1 MFCENCGEEL
11 SDEVQFCTK
20 CGKPIKTETETPQK
34 NSKIPAS
41 KKIIDNIKSIGALIF
56 IILLAV
62 ALVRNCSSYAE
73 RSGLKSTASE
83 KNAIKTIKESYFDNY
98 PSMTIGKA
106 VDNFFSK
113 PKWSAGLPEDNSLH
127 GYMLVNCKGGITYDD
142 KPVDAEIQFL
152 LYSETGAF
160 ELNAFELNGIPQSQY
175 MIISL
180 LSAMYE

>member
-1 MFCENCGEEL
+1 MFCENCGTEL

-20 CGKPIKTETETPQK
+20 CGKPTKSEAENIQENTKM
-34 NSKIPAS
+34 PAS
-41 KKIIDNIKSIGALIF
+41 KKIIENIKSIGALIF

-62 ALVRNCSSYAE
+62 ALVRNCSSCAE
-73 RSGLKSTASE
+73 RSGLKSTGTE
-83 KNAIKTIKESYFDNY
+83 KQAIKTIKESYFDNY

-113 PKWSAGLPEDNSLH
+113 AKWSAGLPEDNALR

-152 LYSETGAF
+152 LHSETGAF

-175 MIISL
+175 MIMSL